1 MDDEVEALK
10 RRVAALE
17 AEKAQKAQPEPA
29 ARWHAPYDWTE
40 RMSPPVRRTGMER
53 YRQDQTPEEALMEA
67 RKNANP
73 LGTLRPLAEW
83 LAERQPA
90 APVAEPPKAQAVTV
104 PIGPPPGI
112 EAVDAIAKGFA
123 DRERLEELA
132 KQIDIARKLKGL

>member
-10 RRVAALE
+10 RRVAELE
-17 AEKAQKAQPEPA
+17 GKLNPPPPPPPIP
-29 ARWHAPYDWTE
+29 RWYQPYDWTE
-40 RMSPPVRRTGMER
+40 RMSPPIRRTEMER
-53 YRQDQTPEEALMEA
+53 RGPRGSDMEYRKFAHPVGEL
-67 RKNANP
+67 K
-73 LGTLRPLAEW
+73 PLAEW

-90 APVAEPPKAQAVTV
+90 APAAESPKAQAVTV

-132 KQIDIARKLKGL
+132 KQIDIARKLLGK